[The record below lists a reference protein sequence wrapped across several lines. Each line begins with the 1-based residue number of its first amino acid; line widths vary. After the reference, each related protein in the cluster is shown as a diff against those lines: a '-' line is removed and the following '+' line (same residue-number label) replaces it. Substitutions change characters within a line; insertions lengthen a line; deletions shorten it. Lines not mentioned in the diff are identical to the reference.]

1 MASDDQSYGW
11 FRIKEPLDGVT
22 SKAQEEA
29 IRAYALTQGFKDL
42 RGFHMRLKMMGWD
55 LYEVF

>member
-11 FRIKEPLDGVT
+11 FRIKEPLDGVV
-22 SKAQEEA
+22 SKAQEQA

-42 RGFHMRLKMMGWD
+42 RGFHMRL
-55 LYEVF
+55 